1 MCHRGAAV
9 RAPGPHAISFVP
21 ATAVLCGPPPPVP
34 NGQVEGTDFR
44 WGSSVSYSC
53 AAGYQLSRPAILSC
67 EGPGVWRGDA
77 PQCLGESPALRGPRL
92 GPGHRPAGGT
102 GRHGGH
108 GQCGGTWAGVGGL
121 GQHGGAWASVRG
133 HGPAWGTQAGVGL
146 PTPVRSGPRV
156 AHAHSAAR
164 AEHT

>member
-77 PQCLGESPALRGPRL
+77 PQCLGESSALRGRAS
-92 GPGHRPAGGT
+92 GPGT
-102 GRHGGH
+102 GRR
-108 GQCGGTWAGVGGL
+108 GTRAGVGD
-121 GQHGGAWASVRG
+121 R
-133 HGPAWGTQAGVGL
+133 AGVGL
-146 PTPVRSGPRV
+146 PAPVRSGPRV

>member
-1 MCHRGAAV
+1 M
-9 RAPGPHAISFVP
+9 
-21 ATAVLCGPPPPVP
+21 P

-67 EGPGVWRGDA
+67 EGPGVWRGDV
-77 PQCLGESPALRGPRL
+77 PQCLGESSALRGRAS
-92 GPGHRPAGGT
+92 GPGT
-102 GRHGGH
+102 GRRGA
-108 GQCGGTWAGVGGL
+108 WAGVGGL
-121 GQHGGAWASVRG
+121 GRRGG

-146 PTPVRSGPRV
+146 PAPVRSGPRV